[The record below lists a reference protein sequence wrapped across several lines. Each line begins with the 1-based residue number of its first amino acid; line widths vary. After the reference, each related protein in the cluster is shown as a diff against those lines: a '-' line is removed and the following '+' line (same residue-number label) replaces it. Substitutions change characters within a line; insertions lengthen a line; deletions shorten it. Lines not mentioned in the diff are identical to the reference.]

1 IKGFRE
7 TFDNTFLVD
16 QIQQTSQKD
25 FWNFDFVKNLD
36 YSNDNIMRNLINKY
50 KKLLQICNWQ
60 WRNNFY
66 REKYIFLL
74 ARMLLKIIRHISAM
88 EPKPADRNAFFKVAD
103 NSFLSEL
110 LKISLTGNLK
120 EKVTHYKDPK

>member
-1 IKGFRE
+1 MKDVFNYLTTLDRPYNNFHASATAEGLLCTPTITQATVIKGFRE
-7 TFDNTFLVD
+7 TFDNAFLVD

-60 WRNNFY
+60 WGNNFY
-66 REKYIFLL
+66 EGEYMFL
-74 ARMLLKIIRHISAM
+74 
-88 EPKPADRNAFFKVAD
+88 
-103 NSFLSEL
+103 
-110 LKISLTGNLK
+110 
-120 EKVTHYKDPK
+120 